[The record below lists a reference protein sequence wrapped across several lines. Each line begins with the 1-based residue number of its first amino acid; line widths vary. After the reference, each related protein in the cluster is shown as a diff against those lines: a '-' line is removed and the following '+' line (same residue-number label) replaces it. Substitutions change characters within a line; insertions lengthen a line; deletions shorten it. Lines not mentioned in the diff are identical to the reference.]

1 MTTQFFDSFDDLPDR
16 HRRLLEA
23 AGNFHLGLPWFRN
36 LAATC
41 FDPGDSLVLA
51 ASDLDG
57 TEAAA
62 VLPLCRRADPR
73 FLSGAREL
81 TALSNFYTCRFAP
94 ALEEAQD
101 PQRLCRLLAD
111 GLRTYPD
118 GIDIVNLDSIARDD
132 PLFDILAEQF
142 STAGFFTQ
150 PYFHFGNW
158 YEPAAGV
165 TFDDYMAGRDAA
177 LRNTLR
183 RKHRKL
189 ERDFA
194 AELRIVTQPGDVDA
208 AMDAYDTVYAASWK
222 DPEPY
227 PDFTRGLAHAAA
239 AGGALRLGLYF
250 LDGAPAA
257 AQLWLVAGGQA
268 TIFKLAHDERFG
280 KTSVG
285 TVLTAEM
292 IRHALEQD
300 RVAEIDFGRGDDPYK
315 QLWLG
320 QRREMW
326 GLLAFNPAT
335 PRGLLAAARHGLLPR
350 LKRVLRRG

>member
-1 MTTQFFDSFDDLPDR
+1 MTTHFHDSFDDLPDR
-16 HRRLLEA
+16 HHRLLGA
-23 AGNFHLGLPWFRN
+23 AGNFDLGLSWFRN

-41 FDPGDSLVLA
+41 LDPGDELVLVA
-51 ASDLDG
+51 CDVDD
-57 TEAAA
+57 TAAA
-62 VLPLCRRADPR
+62 VLPLCRRASPR

-94 ALEEAQD
+94 GLAEGED

-111 GLRTYPD
+111 GLRAHPD
-118 GIDIVNLDSIARDD
+118 GVDIVNLDSIARDD
-132 PLFDILAEQF
+132 PLFDTLAEQF
-142 STAGFFTQ
+142 SAAGFFTQ

-158 YEPAAGV
+158 HEPVAGV

-194 AELRIVTQPGDVDA
+194 VDLRIVTQPDDVDA
-208 AMDAYDTVYAASWK
+208 AMDSYDAVYAASWK
-222 DPEPY
+222 EPEPY

-239 AGGALRLGLYF
+239 AVGALRLGLCF

-292 IRHALEQD
+292 ARHTLEVD
-300 RVAEIDFGRGDDPYK
+300 RVAEIDFGRGDDSYK

-350 LKRVLRRG
+350 LKRLLRPGH